1 MKCKDSHSKIVI
13 HTLSKFIVSIFL
25 DYICNKSNGMQF
37 LIFILTFPFL
47 WVVSILPFRI
57 FYWFSDFIYI
67 IVYYI
72 IGYRKK
78 IVKANLVLALP
89 DLSEKER
96 LIIEKKSY
104 HHMCDMF
111 LEMIKTMTISAA
123 EMNRRFVVTNIELVK
138 EYEVKGKS
146 TVLLASHYASWE
158 WLLSVNEKTSFK
170 GIGVYKKIAN
180 TYFDKLIRDIRSK
193 YNAELVET
201 KNTIPLIAE
210 NQKKGILSMYGLASD
225 QSPKLNRAF
234 HWDSFMGIEVPV
246 HTGAEMLAKKYDLNV
261 LFVKV
266 KKLKRGFYEATF
278 IPITDDPRSIPDF
291 GITSI
296 FLREVEKQ
304 IIEAPEY
311 YFWTHKRWKH
321 KK

>member
-1 MKCKDSHSKIVI
+1 
-13 HTLSKFIVSIFL
+13 
-25 DYICNKSNGMQF
+25 MQF
-37 LIFILTFPFL
+37 LIYILTFPFL
-47 WVVSILPFRI
+47 WMVSILPFRI
-57 FYWFSDFIYI
+57 FYWFSDFVYI
-67 IVYYI
+67 IVYYVV
-72 IGYRKK
+72 GYRKK
-78 IVKANLVLALP
+78 IVKANLMLTLP
-89 DLSEKER
+89 HLSDKER

-104 HHMCDMF
+104 RHMCDMF
-111 LEMIKTMTISAA
+111 LEMIKTMTISVA

-146 TVLLASHYASWE
+146 TILLASHYASWE
-158 WLLSVNEKTSFK
+158 WLLSLNEKTSFK

-210 NQKKGILSMYGLASD
+210 NQKKGVLSMYGLASD

-291 GITSI
+291 EITNI

-321 KK
+321 RK

>member
-1 MKCKDSHSKIVI
+1 
-13 HTLSKFIVSIFL
+13 
-25 DYICNKSNGMQF
+25 MQF
-37 LIFILTFPFL
+37 LIYILTFPFL

-89 DLSEKER
+89 HLTDKER

-138 EYEVKGKS
+138 EYEAKGKS

-158 WLLSVNEKTSFK
+158 WLLSLNEKTSFK

-278 IPITDDPRSIPDF
+278 IPITDNPRSIPDF